1 MKISN
6 KKAFFD
12 YELLERVEAGINLTG
27 AEVKAVRLGHVDLSG
42 SFVRVTGTEAYL
54 VNAKIYPYEFARTE
68 GYDPNRT
75 RKLLLHKKEIIV
87 LKSKTEGE
95 NLTIV
100 PVSLYTTKAYI
111 KAQLAIAR
119 SKKKFDK
126 RAAIKKKDQD
136 RELERGL
143 VDDSHF

>member
-12 YELLERVEAGINLTG
+12 YELLDRIEAGINLTG
-27 AEVKAVRLGHVDLSG
+27 AEVKAVRLGHADLSG
-42 SFVRVTGTEAYL
+42 SFVRVSGTEAYL

-75 RKLLLHKKEIIV
+75 RKLLLHKKEI
-87 LKSKTEGE
+87 LALQAKTEGA

-100 PVSLYTTKAYI
+100 PVLLYTTKTFI

-126 RAAIKKKDQD
+126 RETIKKRD
-136 RELERGL
+136 RERETITGL
-143 VDDSHF
+143 

>member
-6 KKAFFD
+6 QKAQFD
-12 YELLERVEAGINLTG
+12 YELLDRIEAGIRLTG

-42 SFVRVTGTEAYL
+42 SFVRISGMEAYL
-54 VNAKIYPYEFARTE
+54 INAKIYPYAFARSE

-75 RKLLLHKKEIIV
+75 RKLLLHKKEI
-87 LKSKTEGE
+87 LSFKAKTEGA

-100 PVSLYTTKAYI
+100 PVLLYTTKTFI

-126 RAAIKKKDQD
+126 REVIKKRD
-136 RELERGL
+136 RERETKYDL
-143 VDDSHF
+143 

>member
-6 KKAFFD
+6 QKAQFD
-12 YELLERVEAGINLTG
+12 YELLDRIEAGIRLTG

-42 SFVRVTGTEAYL
+42 SFVRISGMEAYL
-54 VNAKIYPYEFARTE
+54 VNAKIYPYAFARSE

-75 RKLLLHKKEIIV
+75 RKLLLHKKEILS
-87 LKSKTEGE
+87 LKAKTEGA

-100 PVSLYTTKAYI
+100 PVLLYTTKTFI

-126 RAAIKKKDQD
+126 REVIKKRD
-136 RELERGL
+136 RERETKYDL
-143 VDDSHF
+143 